1 MGRPA
6 NRTDTTP
13 TTCDGT
19 GRRIAVVFAR
29 FNDTITEPL
38 RDGAVALLRA
48 AGVDD
53 LEIIEVP
60 GAFELPLAC
69 LMAARSG
76 RFDAVVALGA
86 VIRGGTDHYEHVCTQ
101 TSRGVLDVQLA
112 TGMPIGFGLLTCTD
126 LDQARARAGGLAG
139 NKGADAAE
147 AALQMLVVRDSLA

>member
-6 NRTDTTP
+6 NHNESASAPTD
-13 TTCDGT
+13 GS

-38 RDGAVALLRA
+38 RDGALAHLRE
-48 AGVDD
+48 AGVAD
-53 LEIIEVP
+53 IEVIEVH
-60 GAFELPLAC
+60 GALELPLAC
-69 LMAARSG
+69 QMAARSG
-76 RFDAVVALGA
+76 RFDALVALGA

-126 LDQARARAGGLAG
+126 LDQARARAGGPAG

-147 AALQMLVVRDSLA
+147 AALQMLVVRDRLA

>member
-6 NRTDTTP
+6 NHTDTAP
-13 TTCDGT
+13 ASCDGQ

-29 FNDTITEPL
+29 FNDTITEPR
-38 RDGAVALLRA
+38 RDGAVARLRA
-48 AGVDD
+48 AGVEDID
-53 LEIIEVP
+53 VIEVP

-69 LMAARSG
+69 LMAAKSG

-101 TSRGVLDVQLA
+101 TSRGVLEVQLQ

-126 LDQARARAGGLAG
+126 IDQALARAGGAAG

-147 AALQMLVVRDSLA
+147 AALLMLAVQDHLA

>member
-6 NRTDTTP
+6 NRSDSATAP
-13 TTCDGT
+13 CDGK
-19 GRRIAVVFAR
+19 GRRVAVVFAR

-38 RDGAVALLRA
+38 RDGAVARLRE
-48 AGVDD
+48 AGTDD
-53 LEIIEVP
+53 VQVFEVP
-60 GAFELPLAC
+60 GALELPLAC

-101 TSRGVLDVQLA
+101 TSRGVMEVQLQ

-126 LDQARARAGGLAG
+126 VDQARARAGGAAG

-147 AALQMLVVRDSLA
+147 AALQMLTLRDRLA